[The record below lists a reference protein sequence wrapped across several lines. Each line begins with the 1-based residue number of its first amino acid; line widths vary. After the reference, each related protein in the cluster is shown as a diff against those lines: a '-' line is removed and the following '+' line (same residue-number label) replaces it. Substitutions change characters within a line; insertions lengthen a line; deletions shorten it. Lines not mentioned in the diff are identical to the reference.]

1 MKEIWKDIKNWEGL
15 YQVSNLGRIKSV
27 KRGAVKALD
36 MNNAGYLRVQLCD
49 GNRSQKF
56 FVHRLVAFVFVP
68 GYFENAVVNH
78 IDMDR
83 TNNCADNLEW
93 VTPSQNQKKAFDI
106 KGFHAGHF
114 HFKPYKLTFEDGST
128 IYFEHIGQCAKS
140 VGLSEGTLYIRL
152 KTKNGYIKEV
162 NATLS
167 PCNA

>member
-27 KRGAVKALD
+27 KKDIVKALD
-36 MNNAGYLRVQLCD
+36 MNNAGYLRVQFCD
-49 GNRSQKF
+49 GKRRQKF
-56 FVHRLVAFVFVP
+56 FVHRLVAFAFVP

-114 HFKPYKLTFEDGST
+114 HFKPYKLIFGNGST
-128 IYFEHIGQCAKS
+128 LYFENIYLCAKA
-140 VGLSEGTLYIRL
+140 VGLCRNTLYHRL
-152 KTKNGYIKEV
+152 QHKQGYIKEV
-162 NATLS
+162 DAILV